1 MTLTADEIMRIWKVA
16 RYNAYRERM
25 GFKDGTKNELWNKDL
40 KPIDQTRTKQEEK
53 DALADIED
61 IMEAEQED
69 GLG

>member
-16 RYNAYRERM
+16 RLRAAGY
-25 GFKDGTKNELWNKDL
+25 K
-40 KPIDQTRTKQEEK
+40 IDYSRTVQEQK

>member
-40 KPIDQTRTKQEEK
+40 KPIDE
-53 DALADIED
+53 DIE
-61 IMEAEQED
+61 ENKT
-69 GLG
+69 

>member
-1 MTLTADEIMRIWKVA
+1 MTLTAEEIMRIWKVA

-25 GFKDGTKNELWNKDL
+25 GFKDETKNELWNKDL

-69 GLG
+69 DLG